1 VAFCVNCVF
10 LPCSSSKTRCEH
22 VHQTLPLSS
31 YSDTD
36 SAENAPPCVPTK
48 TNLNVNVC
56 SHTPDNHVNLS
67 IGSLNVCG
75 LKTKSNYPE
84 FQELISN
91 YDILCTQETKLDK
104 FDKIDIP
111 NYTFLSKP
119 RLENYKRKSGGLG
132 YFIKNEI
139 MNKLSVTT
147 PESKCE
153 YIFWLKISN
162 GQENVTIGNVYIP
175 PEQSRFHND
184 DELFLLENEIANT
197 CTQFDNI
204 LLTGDFNGYTSN
216 LPDYTD
222 LDNFLSQHFQIDG
235 GTMNACYPSQIL
247 TQLGI
252 PLQRNS
258 QCNKT
263 NKTGHKL
270 LEICKFNN
278 LIIMN
283 GRFGKDSNIG
293 KHTFRN
299 TSVIDYALSSI
310 NLLYKLNEFEIIDV
324 DGLLSDGHSLLSIT
338 VNLPFDVTLTPIP
351 EINTKNTP
359 RPPKWNPNKQNDFVS
374 NIDNTEINEIQEL
387 LNNRPNNDIKTFLNK
402 ITNKISNIFL
412 QSARKSFPHQINKQ
426 RSKTSY
432 LNFRTIHSRHTKYNV
447 SHDTVP

>member
-1 VAFCVNCVF
+1 M
-10 LPCSSSKTRCEH
+10 L
-22 VHQTLPLSS
+22 
-31 YSDTD
+31 
-36 SAENAPPCVPTK
+36 
-48 TNLNVNVC
+48 
-56 SHTPDNHVNLS
+56 NLS

-359 RPPKWNPNKQNDFVS
+359 AP
-374 NIDNTEINEIQEL
+374 
-387 LNNRPNNDIKTFLNK
+387 LNGIL
-402 ITNKISNIFL
+402 
-412 QSARKSFPHQINKQ
+412 INK
-426 RSKTSY
+426 TT
-432 LNFRTIHSRHTKYNV
+432 LFLI
-447 SHDTVP
+447 